1 MEALAKWVGKIPSDV
16 VRDMAD
22 VAPML
27 SVLGYDPYANPPN
40 YGNPDSFVRE
50 NTNKVSR
57 RSLKRLT
64 KNSKFL
70 FYHIQVMKNPKLWD
84 IKAKQ
89 LLNRDEDEEDNQD
102 TQDDGADNHNSK
114 NEEDNDRA

>member
-1 MEALAKWVGKIPSDV
+1 
-16 VRDMAD
+16 
-22 VAPML
+22 
-27 SVLGYDPYANPPN
+27 
-40 YGNPDSFVRE
+40 
-50 NTNKVSR
+50 
-57 RSLKRLT
+57 
-64 KNSKFL
+64 
-70 FYHIQVMKNPKLWD
+70 MKNPKLWD